1 MQLSD
6 LYIID
11 THSHINTG
19 MPHDTEVN
27 EAYYADVD
35 YLNEMRKAARINQ
48 TFISSFSAVSDSST
62 ILEENEKVRRI
73 CEERDYLYQWVV
85 VDPRIPETV
94 TQAREILKTDKC
106 VGIKLHPLLQKYSIL
121 DYKRE
126 LFGFASEFGAK
137 VLIHPE
143 SNPTHVIPVANEY
156 PDVTF
161 IMAHL
166 NGKNDEHI
174 AAIAGA
180 KHRNVYTDV
189 ATMCSMYNRA
199 VENAVTKIG
208 SDRILFGTDTYA
220 AGFIRGRI
228 EYAIIPEEDK
238 INILYNNARRL
249 FADKI

>member
-1 MQLSD
+1 MRLTD

-19 MPHDTEVN
+19 TPHDTNVN
-27 EAYYADVD
+27 EAYFADEK
-35 YLNEMRKAARINQ
+35 YLNEMRLAAKIEK
-48 TFISSFSAVSDSST
+48 TFISSFASVIEPST
-62 ILEENEKVRRI
+62 ILNENALLRDL
-73 CEERDYLYQWVV
+73 CEEKDYLYQWVV
-85 VDPRIPETV
+85 IDPRISETI
-94 TQAREILKTDKC
+94 TQAREILGTRKC
-106 VGIKLHPLLQKYSIL
+106 VGIKLHPYLHKYSIL

-126 LFGFASEFGAK
+126 LFGFASEFGAR

-143 SNPTHVIPVANEY
+143 SCPSHVIPVADEY

-166 NGKNDEHI
+166 NGKNEDHI

-189 ATMCSMYNRA
+189 ATMSVMSNRA
-199 VENAVTKIG
+199 VENAVEQIG

-228 EYAIIPEEDK
+228 EYALIPDEDK
-238 INILYNNARRL
+238 KNILYNNSLRL